1 MAVEFGWIVREVGRQ
16 PWTVY
21 GKIRTA
27 DAVSHLPANTV
38 LTSLIA
44 YTVIYLL
51 LFSSALYFGSRIV
64 RQGPNLELPL
74 PTGSNERE
82 FVGEVVGTKIQKGE
96 V

>member
-1 MAVEFGWIVREVGRQ
+1 MPLASCLAITTIFN
-16 PWTVY
+16 
-21 GKIRTA
+21 A
-27 DAVSHLPANTV
+27 HL
-38 LTSLIA
+38 L
-44 YTVIYLL
+44 TVIYLL

-82 FVGEVVGTKIQKGE
+82 FVGEVVGTKIQEGE

>member
-1 MAVEFGWIVREVGRQ
+1 MRFVKWLKLNQNLALRQ
-16 PWTVY
+16 LYIPLYTF
-21 GKIRTA
+21 KFFCSPT
-27 DAVSHLPANTV
+27 
-38 LTSLIA
+38 